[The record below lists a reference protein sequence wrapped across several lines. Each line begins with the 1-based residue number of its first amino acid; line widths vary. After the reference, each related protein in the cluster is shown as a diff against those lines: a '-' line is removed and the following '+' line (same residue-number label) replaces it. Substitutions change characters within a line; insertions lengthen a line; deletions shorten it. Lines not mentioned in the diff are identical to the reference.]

1 MSRGRKKK
9 KKGVG
14 TIVMLLLVIV
24 VCVIVLIGLVSG
36 SFKDGIQSAVTG
48 KVTEQFMEQAIRKA
62 LESSGDPEAAAKA
75 KEIFDSIDEEDKKA
89 AEEIIGKYAK
99 QDTVSDLIDIAGGGI
114 NSESVEQIKDYLQ
127 DNMSEDDIQKLQELY
142 NKYGEQVP

>member
-9 KKGVG
+9 KKSIG
-14 TIVMLLLVIV
+14 TIIILLLVIV

-36 SFKDGIQSAVTG
+36 SFKDSIQSAVTG

-75 KEIFDSIDEEDKKA
+75 KETVDSIDEADKKA
-89 AEEIIGKYAK
+89 AEEIIGKYAN
-99 QDTVSDLIDIAGGGI
+99 QNTVSDLIDIAGGGI
-114 NSESVEQIKDYLQ
+114 NSDSVEQIKDYLQ
-127 DNMSEDDIQKLQELY
+127 NSMSEEDIQKLQELY

>member
-9 KKGVG
+9 KKGIG
-14 TIVMLLLVIV
+14 TIIVLLLVIV
-24 VCVIVLIGLVSG
+24 VCVIVLIGLVGG
-36 SFKDGIQSAVTG
+36 SFKDGIQSVVTR
-48 KVTEQFMEQAIRKA
+48 KVTEQFMEQAIQKA
-62 LESSGDPEAAAKA
+62 LENSGDPEAAAKA
-75 KEIFDSIDEEDKKA
+75 KEIVDSIDEADKKA
-89 AEEIIGKYAK
+89 AEEIIEKYAN

-127 DNMSEDDIQKLQELY
+127 DNMSEDDIRKLQELY

>member
-9 KKGVG
+9 KKSIG
-14 TIVMLLLVIV
+14 TIIILLLVIV

-36 SFKDGIQSAVTG
+36 SFKDSIQSAVTG

-75 KEIFDSIDEEDKKA
+75 KEIVDSIDEADKKA
-89 AEEIIGKYAK
+89 AEEIIGKYAN
-99 QDTVSDLIDIAGGGI
+99 QNTVSDLIDIAGGGI
-114 NSESVEQIKDYLQ
+114 NSDSVEQIKDYLQ
-127 DNMSEDDIQKLQELY
+127 NSMSEEDIQKLQELY
-142 NKYGEQVP
+142 NKYGEKVP

>member
-24 VCVIVLIGLVSG
+24 ACVIGLIGLVSG
-36 SFKDGIQSAVTG
+36 SFKDGIQSAVTE
-48 KVTEQFMEQAIRKA
+48 KVTEQFMEQAIRKT
-62 LESSGDPEAAAKA
+62 LENSGNPEAAARA
-75 KEIFDSIDEEDKKA
+75 KEIVDNIDEEDKKA
-89 AEEIIGKYAK
+89 AEEIIGKYAN

>member
-1 MSRGRKKK
+1 
-9 KKGVG
+9 
-14 TIVMLLLVIV
+14 MLLLVIV

-36 SFKDGIQSAVTG
+36 SFKDRIQSAVTG

-75 KEIFDSIDEEDKKA
+75 KEIVDSIDEEDKKA
-89 AEEIIGKYAK
+89 AEEIIGKYAN

-114 NSESVEQIKDYLQ
+114 NSESVEPIKDYLQ

>member
-9 KKGVG
+9 KKGIG
-14 TIVMLLLVIV
+14 TIILLLLVIV
-24 VCVIVLIGLVSG
+24 VCVIVLIELVSG
-36 SFKDGIQSAVTG
+36 SFKDGVKSVVTG
-48 KVTEQFMEQAIRKA
+48 KVTEQFMEQAIQKA
-62 LESSGDPEAAAKA
+62 LESSGDPAAAAKA
-75 KEIFDSIDEEDKKA
+75 KEIVDSIDEADKKA
-89 AEEIIGKYAK
+89 AEEIIGKYAN

>member
-1 MSRGRKKK
+1 MSRDRKKK
-9 KKGVG
+9 KKGIG

-24 VCVIVLIGLVSG
+24 VCVIVLIGLVGG
-36 SFKDGIQSAVTG
+36 SFKDGIQSVVTG

-75 KEIFDSIDEEDKKA
+75 KEIVDSIDEADKKA
-89 AEEIIGKYAK
+89 AEEIIGKYAN
-99 QDTVSDLIDIAGGGI
+99 QDTVSDLIGIAGDGI

-142 NKYGEQVP
+142 KKYEEKVP

>member
-9 KKGVG
+9 KKGIG
-14 TIVMLLLVIV
+14 TIIVLLLVIV
-24 VCVIVLIGLVSG
+24 VCVIVLIGIVGG
-36 SFKDGIQSAVTG
+36 SFKDGIQSVVTR
-48 KVTEQFMEQAIRKA
+48 KVTEQFMEQAIQKA
-62 LESSGDPEAAAKA
+62 LENSGDPEAAAKA
-75 KEIFDSIDEEDKKA
+75 KEIVDSIDEADKKA
-89 AEEIIGKYAK
+89 AEEIIEKYAN

-127 DNMSEDDIQKLQELY
+127 DNMSEDDIRKLQELY

>member
-9 KKGVG
+9 KKGIG

-24 VCVIVLIGLVSG
+24 VCVIVLIGLVG
-36 SFKDGIQSAVTG
+36 ESFKDGIQSVVTG

-75 KEIFDSIDEEDKKA
+75 KEIVDSIDEADKKA
-89 AEEIIGKYAK
+89 AEEIIGKYAN
-99 QDTVSDLIDIAGGGI
+99 QDTVSDLIGIAGDGI

>member
-1 MSRGRKKK
+1 MSRDRKKK
-9 KKGVG
+9 KKGIG

-24 VCVIVLIGLVSG
+24 VCVIVLIGLVGG
-36 SFKDGIQSAVTG
+36 SFKDGIQSAITG

-75 KEIFDSIDEEDKKA
+75 KEIVDSIDEADKKA
-89 AEEIIGKYAK
+89 AEEIIGKYAN
-99 QDTVSDLIDIAGGGI
+99 QDTVSDLIGIAGDGI

-142 NKYGEQVP
+142 KKYEEKVP

>member
-1 MSRGRKKK
+1 
-9 KKGVG
+9 
-14 TIVMLLLVIV
+14 MLLLVIV

-36 SFKDGIQSAVTG
+36 SFKDRIQSAVTG

-75 KEIFDSIDEEDKKA
+75 KEIVDSIDEEDKKA

-99 QDTVSDLIDIAGGGI
+99 QDTMSDLIDIAGGGI

>member
-1 MSRGRKKK
+1 
-9 KKGVG
+9 
-14 TIVMLLLVIV
+14 MLLLVIV

-36 SFKDGIQSAVTG
+36 SFKDRIQSAVTG

>member
-1 MSRGRKKK
+1 
-9 KKGVG
+9 
-14 TIVMLLLVIV
+14 MLLLVIV

-36 SFKDGIQSAVTG
+36 SFKDRIQSAVTG

-75 KEIFDSIDEEDKKA
+75 KEIVDSIDEEDKKA